1 MITKS
6 PVTTNLKIEQLPN
19 PLLSNKYRKDG
30 SSELV
35 DGDSFIVAFLFCI
48 VAVINVGNAFLF
60 LPFSY
65 QRN

>member
-1 MITKS
+1 MRLHCYLI
-6 PVTTNLKIEQLPN
+6 KII
-19 PLLSNKYRKDG
+19 
-30 SSELV
+30 V
-35 DGDSFIVAFLFCI
+35 DGDSFIDAFLFCI